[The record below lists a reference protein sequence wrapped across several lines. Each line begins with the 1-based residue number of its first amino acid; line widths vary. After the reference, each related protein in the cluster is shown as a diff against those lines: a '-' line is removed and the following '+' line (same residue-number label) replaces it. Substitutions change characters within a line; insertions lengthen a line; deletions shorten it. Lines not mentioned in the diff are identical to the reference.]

1 MPILDLITPRAHDLG
16 GGFVVRRALP
26 SSKRQAVGPFIFF
39 DHFGPVT
46 VTPESRHDVRPH
58 PHIGLATVTYLF
70 EGAMLHRDSLGVTQ
84 RIEPGAI
91 NFMTAGR
98 GVVHSE
104 RVPEDLRSQ
113 SFVNHGLQLWLALPA
128 AFEET
133 APTFSH
139 TAAADI
145 PTLHLPGVTL
155 RVLIGQAFGA
165 SSPVPT
171 YQETLYLD
179 LQAEPSATLEL
190 PAASLE
196 RAVYC
201 VDQII
206 IIDGVALEPGVLALL
221 QPDAPATIS
230 TPHGAR
236 LVVIGGAPLGG
247 HRHIWWNFVSSRK
260 ERIEQAKVAW
270 ANQQMG
276 SVPGEHEWIP
286 LP

>member
-16 GGFVVRRALP
+16 AGFVVRRALP

-70 EGAMLHRDSLGVTQ
+70 EGAMMHRDSLGVTQ

-104 RVPEDLRSQ
+104 RVPEDLRTQ
-113 SFVNHGLQLWLALPA
+113 SFVNHGLQLWLALPT

-133 APTFSH
+133 APAFSH
-139 TAAADI
+139 TPAAEI
-145 PTLHLPGVTL
+145 PTLQLAGVTL

-171 YQETLYLD
+171 FQETLYLD
-179 LQAEPSATLEL
+179 LQTEPNATLEL
-190 PAASLE
+190 PAAKLE

-221 QPDAPATIS
+221 PPDAPANIS
-230 TPHGAR
+230 SPQGAHF
-236 LVVIGGAPLGG
+236 VVIGGTPLDGN
-247 HRHIWWNFVSSRK
+247 RHIWWNFVSSRK
-260 ERIEQAKVAW
+260 ERIEQAKLAW